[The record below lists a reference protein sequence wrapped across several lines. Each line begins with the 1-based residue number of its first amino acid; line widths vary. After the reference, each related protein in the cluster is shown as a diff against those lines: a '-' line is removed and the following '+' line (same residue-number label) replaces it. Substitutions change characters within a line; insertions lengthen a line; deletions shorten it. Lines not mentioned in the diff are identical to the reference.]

1 MIKKTTAFCYFT
13 LLTLI
18 FSLFLLT
25 ACSQKKEN
33 GAKSSTD
40 YITCEIQTE
49 RVTGSTTAV
58 SADAG
63 QTDNVTEQTASQVES
78 SISNEQSG
86 SVEPDP
92 GEKSDENTKKESVSA
107 DGSQKETELDAE
119 KTELEDK
126 IVKKYYAEAAALRGV
141 TAAKLQALIKQAL
154 KELEEDKASEDH
166 SALYDKY
173 LNLTLALQ
181 EECDSKF
188 NDIIDRM
195 TGELKENGLPPDAVD
210 EARQQYEAEKQEQIS
225 SLSLE

>member
-33 GAKSSTD
+33 GAKSSTA
-40 YITCEIQTE
+40 YITSEIQTE
-49 RVTGSTTAV
+49 TVTASTTA
-58 SADAG
+58 G
-63 QTDNVTEQTASQVES
+63 QTNNVTEQTASQVES

-92 GEKSDENTKKESVSA
+92 GEKSDETTKKESVSA

-210 EARQQYEAEKQEQIS
+210 EARQQYETEKQEQIS